1 MQYAHGLELNLENVN
16 EILYIA
22 QEKGY
27 VKSNETFFN
36 CDNFKFDEINHK
48 FEFHVLNPRHNII
61 LDMDKFIE
69 CYTVFLE
76 K

>member
-27 VKSNETFFN
+27 VKSHEAFFN
-36 CDNFKFDEINHK
+36 CDDSKFDEKNHK
-48 FEFHVLNPRHNII
+48 FEFHVLNPRYNIT

-69 CYTVFLE
+69 CYISFLVE
-76 K
+76 

>member
-27 VKSNETFFN
+27 LKSNEEFFKCDYFTFN
-36 CDNFKFDEINHK
+36 EKNQE
-48 FEFHVLNPRHNII
+48 FEFHVLNSKHNIT

-69 CYTVFLE
+69 CYTVFL
-76 K
+76 KK